1 MSAAIEAVLQQRMSQ
16 RTACKTFGIPRCTL
30 QMRLAGRT
38 EQGTKPGRPT
48 MLTHEQRIS
57 WSNMHATEQVWASA
71 LVDTSFWSGD
81 YRLADGG
88 GVSESGIRKTGAFLV
103 AFCTKS
109 SRYSIINF
117 RTIGV
122 DMYSITVYIV
132 HFTKHRSENVR
143 VCVSNDEISV
153 VVIKNFGNMMTFWEP
168 KIVCDQSWV
177 TQIQDGGCS
186 FQTKRTQIWPWLVIM
201 WMLSDII
208 ITISFSLHSQS
219 PFTSVTWTFCFR
231 EMLPAH

>member
-1 MSAAIEAVLQQRMSQ
+1 MIMVKQKTKHSALFFCRQTMGKVAKHPHSKKAKPRSKHGNHCEWTEGIMSAAIEAVLQQRMSQ

-71 LVDTSFWSGD
+71 LVDTSFLSGD

-122 DMYSITVYIV
+122 YRTSPNIDLKMSGFVSD
-132 HFTKHRSENVR
+132 FT
-143 VCVSNDEISV
+143 
-153 VVIKNFGNMMTFWEP
+153 
-168 KIVCDQSWV
+168 
-177 TQIQDGGCS
+177 CS
-186 FQTKRTQIWPWLVIM
+186 
-201 WMLSDII
+201 
-208 ITISFSLHSQS
+208 
-219 PFTSVTWTFCFR
+219 
-231 EMLPAH
+231 